1 MTGLGIVT
9 LKYDVNKRMNISIC
23 FSSAMTHCTDRG
35 IPLRIEVN
43 CDTII
48 SSDWILL
55 PRSVGMLFICLPVV
69 ELAGCVEQYNSH

>member
-9 LKYDVNKRMNISIC
+9 LKYDVNKRMNIGIC

-35 IPLRIEVN
+35 IPPRIEVN

-48 SSDWILL
+48 SSDW
-55 PRSVGMLFICLPVV
+55 
-69 ELAGCVEQYNSH
+69 